1 MFLIPLS
8 TLEYPLIFEIHLKFC
23 QKQYNSLIKTVENFH
38 ILVIYKNGKIL
49 TKGCQA
55 HLTTLPPYGYDLSNF
70 PAVHRD
76 LKPEILVFFFYI
88 RISKKR
94 QAFFKEILT
103 QIRGFEL
110 ETRGFELVTRGFAL
124 VTRGFA
130 LLARGYELAFKISTR
145 TFMFSTRAF
154 KLSTRNS

>member
-110 ETRGFELVTRGFAL
+110 

-130 LLARGYELAFKISTR
+130 LLARGFELVTRGYELAFKISTR
-145 TFMFSTRAF
+145 TFKFTTRAF

>member
-1 MFLIPLS
+1 M
-8 TLEYPLIFEIHLKFC
+8 LK
-23 QKQYNSLIKTVENFH
+23 
-38 ILVIYKNGKIL
+38 
-49 TKGCQA
+49 KGCQA
-55 HLTTLPPYGYDLSNF
+55 HLTTPPPYGYDLSNF

-76 LKPEILVFFFYI
+76 FKPVILVFFFYI

-110 ETRGFELVTRGFAL
+110 

-145 TFMFSTRAF
+145 TFKFSTRAF

>member
-1 MFLIPLS
+1 M
-8 TLEYPLIFEIHLKFC
+8 LK
-23 QKQYNSLIKTVENFH
+23 
-38 ILVIYKNGKIL
+38 
-49 TKGCQA
+49 KGCQA
-55 HLTTLPPYGYDLSNF
+55 HLTTPPPYGHDLSNF

-76 LKPEILVFFFYI
+76 LKPVILVLFFYI

-110 ETRGFELVTRGFAL
+110 VTRGFELVTRGFAL

-130 LLARGYELAFKISTR
+130 LLARGFELVTRGYELAIKISTC
-145 TFMFSTRAF
+145 TFKFSTRAF